1 MSKPYLIALTINK
14 HYNDKLIISLRLAD
28 INMQLLGFSF
38 QNWANEMPQ
47 FLNKKRSAGP
57 VSSALKYRPGKINAS
72 ITP

>member
-38 QNWANEMPQ
+38 QN
-47 FLNKKRSAGP
+47 
-57 VSSALKYRPGKINAS
+57 
-72 ITP
+72 